1 MSDKLTN
8 PVVGGFQLAFA
19 YELIRAVSNGIV
31 RMVFSTSIDEFVSS
45 KISGVVK

>member
-1 MSDKLTN
+1 MSEITN

-19 YELIRAVSNGIV
+19 YEAVRAISNGIV
-31 RMVFSTSIDEFVSS
+31 RMIFSTSIDEFVSS